1 MDERLQQ
8 FETKMEK
15 TCEYLEA
22 DFMTVQDV
30 PTRMYWTKSVWITTV
45 LPRRCSRWAM

>member
-22 DFMTVQDV
+22 DFMT
-30 PTRMYWTKSVWITTV
+30 TV